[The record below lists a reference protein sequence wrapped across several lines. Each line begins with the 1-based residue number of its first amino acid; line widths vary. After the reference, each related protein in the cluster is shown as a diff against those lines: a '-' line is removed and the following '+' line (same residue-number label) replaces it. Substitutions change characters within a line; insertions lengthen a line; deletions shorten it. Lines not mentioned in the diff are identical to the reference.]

1 MKSPLLATLALAFIG
16 AGASHGATIV
26 YDNTTTDT
34 QLIYLYSAGPFEG
47 IGDSITLGGT
57 NRLLNSATVQFSNV
71 FDAIGTFTATMNFYE
86 AGSPVGVPIGGPY
99 IVNDIDIPGFDKF
112 NVTFTNLNLLVP
124 DSLVF
129 VVGISKVTGNVN
141 LGLNVFTAPS
151 PGSSDDTAIV
161 ISESSGFS
169 TGSTGTGE
177 GNLYLLLDANTPSTG
192 VPEPGTVSLVGG
204 ALIGVLAIARKHNA
218 S

>member
-1 MKSPLLATLALAFIG
+1 M
-16 AGASHGATIV
+16 
-26 YDNTTTDT
+26 
-34 QLIYLYSAGPFEG
+34 E
-47 IGDSITLGGT
+47 DSITLGGT
-57 NRLLNSATVQFSNV
+57 DRLLNSATVQFYNV

-86 AGSPVGVPIGGPY
+86 AGSPVGAPIGGPY
-99 IVNDIDIPGFDKF
+99 IVNDIDIPGVDSF

-141 LGLNVFTAPS
+141 LGLNAYTAPS

-161 ISESSGFS
+161 INESSGFS
-169 TGSTGTGE
+169 TGFTGTCE
-177 GNLYLLLDANTPSTG
+177 GNLYLLLDADTPSTG
-192 VPEPGTVSLVGG
+192 VPEPCTVTLVSG
-204 ALIGVLAIARKHNA
+204 ALIGVLAIARKRNA